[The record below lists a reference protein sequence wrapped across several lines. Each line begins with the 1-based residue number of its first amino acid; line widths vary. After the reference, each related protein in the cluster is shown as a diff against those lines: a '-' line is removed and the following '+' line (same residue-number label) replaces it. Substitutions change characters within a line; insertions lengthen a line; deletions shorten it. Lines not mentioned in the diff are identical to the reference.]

1 MNRIAFALVL
11 SLATVMA
18 LATGPAGATTATST
32 SYDIP
37 AAAATP
43 VFPCTDIGCGPLSGY
58 TYLGP
63 GTCSASCLGYPS
75 SPADVTL
82 TFSVTRTFPPNPCMM
97 KSGTGTLDASWPND
111 PSLPTA
117 QGTFTFKAQDAHI
130 VDFSGAISAS
140 TLPVLSV
147 GEALRG
153 HVAFPPNP
161 CTGGTT
167 QADLSFGG

>member
-1 MNRIAFALVL
+1 MKRMAFALVF

-18 LATGPAGATTATST
+18 LATGPAGATTTTST
-32 SYDIP
+32 TYDIP

-43 VFPCTDIGCGPLSGY
+43 VFSCTDLGCGPLASY

-63 GTCSASCLGYPS
+63 GTCSAYCLGYPA

-82 TFSVTRTFPPNPCMM
+82 TFSVARIFPPSPCMM

-111 PSLPTA
+111 PSQPTA

-130 VDFSGAISAS
+130 VRFSGAISVS
-140 TLPVLSV
+140 SLPVLPV
-147 GEALRG
+147 GESLG
-153 HVAFPPNP
+153 GYVAFPPNP
-161 CTGGTT
+161 CTGGTA
-167 QADLSFGG
+167 QAGLSFGG